1 MKALSEASDSI
12 PHSPGPARLLSHLLS
27 FSLILGEG
35 AGKEVALLPPHGP
48 SPGLN
53 ACLQLPELL
62 LPNLSPSELL
72 LVTCL

>member
-1 MKALSEASDSI
+1 MKALSEASASI

-72 LVTCL
+72 LVSCL